1 MYEKIVFPVKA
12 SLLMLHSEK
21 FIATCYNKANI
32 IILIVFNIV
41 YMFLISFWFWFHSNL
56 SLIIYRQ
63 SHKSF
68 FSKSDLL
75 FICMLKPRNFDIEK
89 QNLEIEAAQVFL
101 FFYFFLAILLQRLF
115 FFASTCLGL

>member
-1 MYEKIVFPVKA
+1 
-12 SLLMLHSEK
+12 MLHSEK
-21 FIATCYNKANI
+21 FIATCYNKASI

-75 FICMLKPRNFDIEK
+75 FICMLKPRNFDVEK
-89 QNLEIEAAQVFL
+89 QNLEIEAAKVIFIFFL
-101 FFYFFLAILLQRLF
+101 FFFYGNTTTKTVFLCINLF
-115 FFASTCLGL
+115 RALRITLH

>member
-1 MYEKIVFPVKA
+1 
-12 SLLMLHSEK
+12 MLHSEK
-21 FIATCYNKANI
+21 FIATCYNKASI

-89 QNLEIEAAQVFL
+89 QNLEIEAAQVFFL
-101 FFYFFLAILLQRLF
+101 FFIFSNTTTKTVFLCINLF
-115 FFASTCLGL
+115 GALRITLH